1 MSSSFV
7 RERLS
12 CKNKSG
18 FARLSDQPTGF
29 VSVHFFTRTTLTFPL
44 MVFHLPSFLSPI
56 LPPYIFPHP
65 SFRHPP
71 IPRCTCCFVTKSTCP
86 KFSILSS
93 DYCVR
98 VNFDIFF
105 FFTTTMQRWI
115 WCKKQRGN
123 LKKNWI
129 LVCVEYYIFKIL
141 LQFIILLEFSSFDEI
156 FISIH
161 SDLRKYYRIIFSMND
176 FAFFVTKFPICR
188 TQ

>member
-1 MSSSFV
+1 MYITQYQRIDIYPAMEILNVSSSFV

-29 VSVHFFTRTTLTFPL
+29 VSVHFFTRTTSTFPL

-56 LPPYIFPHP
+56 LPPYILPHP

-98 VNFDIFF
+98 CQSRLFF
-105 FFTTTMQRWI
+105 HYNYAI
-115 WCKKQRGN
+115 LSYWCKKQREN
-123 LKKNWI
+123 FEKKMDIRWM
-129 LVCVEYYIFKIL
+129 
-141 LQFIILLEFSSFDEI
+141 I
-156 FISIH
+156 FINVLSIIY
-161 SDLRKYYRIIFSMND
+161 LKYY
-176 FAFFVTKFPICR
+176 
-188 TQ
+188 

>member
-1 MSSSFV
+1 MYITQYQRIDIYPAMEILNVSSSFV

-29 VSVHFFTRTTLTFPL
+29 VSVHFFTRTTSTFPL

-56 LPPYIFPHP
+56 LPPYILPHP
-65 SFRHPP
+65 SFRHPL

-98 VNFDIFF
+98 CQSRLFF
-105 FFTTTMQRWI
+105 HYNYAI
-115 WCKKQRGN
+115 LSYWCKKQREN
-123 LKKNWI
+123 FVKKMDIRWM
-129 LVCVEYYIFKIL
+129 
-141 LQFIILLEFSSFDEI
+141 I
-156 FISIH
+156 FINVCWVLYI
-161 SDLRKYYRIIFSMND
+161 
-176 FAFFVTKFPICR
+176 
-188 TQ
+188 